1 MPRLRCVIVCIER
14 ARPARGPLGRGLIGS
29 EPQRGVVL
37 LMTLVFLILFSL
49 LGLAAMQGA
58 GLEARLAG
66 QQREGLRVLA
76 GAETGLRDCETV
88 AVVPTFNSVL
98 PGMVSLA
105 ERAAHEAVWV
115 SVNWADDTAVRV
127 VSGTM
132 TGVAAAPRCL
142 VEQID
147 ATHFRVTARAV
158 GDSAVAVVRL
168 QSHVDAAG
176 RRMAWAQ
183 LLEN

>member
-1 MPRLRCVIVCIER
+1 MPRLRCVTVCTER
-14 ARPARGPLGRGLIGS
+14 ARPARGPLGRGLIGP

-76 GAETGLRDCETV
+76 AAETGLRDCET
-88 AVVPTFNSVL
+88 VVPTFNSVL

-176 RRMAWAQ
+176 RRTAWAQ
-183 LLEN
+183 WLEN

>member
-1 MPRLRCVIVCIER
+1 MPKSRCAIACTEGASLDR
-14 ARPARGPLGRGLIGS
+14 SPLGGDLLRL

-37 LMTLVFLILFSL
+37 LMTLVFMLLFSL
-49 LGLAAMQGA
+49 LGLAALQGA

-66 QQREGLRVLA
+66 QQRESLRVLA
-76 GAETGLRDCETV
+76 AAETGLRDCEA
-88 AVVPTFNSVL
+88 AVLTFNSDL

-105 ERAAHEAVWV
+105 ERAAFAAVWV
-115 SVNWADDTAVRV
+115 SVNWADDAAVRV
-127 VSGTM
+127 VSGTIA
-132 TGVAAAPRCL
+132 GVAVAPRCL

-158 GDSAVAVVRL
+158 GDSAATEVRL

-176 RRMAWAQ
+176 RRTAWAQ

>member
-1 MPRLRCVIVCIER
+1 
-14 ARPARGPLGRGLIGS
+14 
-29 EPQRGVVL
+29 
-37 LMTLVFLILFSL
+37 MTLVFLILFAL

-66 QQREGLRVLA
+66 QQREGLRVMA
-76 GAETGLRDCETV
+76 AAETGLRDCE
-88 AVVPTFNSVL
+88 ALVPTFDAAL
-98 PGMVSLA
+98 PGRVSLA

-115 SVNWADDTAVRV
+115 SVNWADAAAVHV
-127 VSGTM
+127 VSGTI
-132 TGVAAAPRCL
+132 TGVSAAPRCL

-168 QSHVDAAG
+168 QSHVNAAG
-176 RRMAWAQ
+176 RRIAWAQ
-183 LLEN
+183 LAED